1 MHNGSWRVTIAVLA
15 GLLLGACA
23 SSTPPSPA
31 LQNPVARAT
40 NEEYRLGAGD
50 LLQISVFQ
58 VEELSGKVRIS
69 RHGEISLS
77 LIGTVRA
84 AGLTSR
90 DLEEVLAQRL
100 KERYLQEPQVSV
112 FIEEFTSQ
120 RVTIEGQV
128 KKPGVYALTG
138 GNTTLLQAIAM
149 GGGPDEL
156 AAINKVQVFRVNKE
170 GTRQA
175 HLFDIDAIRSGQAAD
190 PTLIGD
196 DIIIVHEDGT
206 KAFTK
211 GISDTLK
218 SLIHIGATVPLL

>member
-1 MHNGSWRVTIAVLA
+1 MHNKSWRMMIAVSA
-15 GLLLGACA
+15 GLVLGACA

-31 LQNPVARAT
+31 LQDPVARAT
-40 NEEYRLGAGD
+40 GEEYRLGAGD
-50 LLQISVFQ
+50 LLQINVFQ

-77 LIGTVRA
+77 LIGSVRA

-90 DLEEVLAQRL
+90 DLEEALAQRL

-149 GGGPDEL
+149 GGGPEEL
-156 AAINKVQVFRVNKE
+156 AATNKVQVSRVDKE

-175 HLFDIDAIRSGQAAD
+175 HVFDIDAIRSGQAAD

-196 DIIIVHEDGT
+196 DIIIVHEDGA

-218 SLIHIGATVPLL
+218 GLIHIGGTVPLL